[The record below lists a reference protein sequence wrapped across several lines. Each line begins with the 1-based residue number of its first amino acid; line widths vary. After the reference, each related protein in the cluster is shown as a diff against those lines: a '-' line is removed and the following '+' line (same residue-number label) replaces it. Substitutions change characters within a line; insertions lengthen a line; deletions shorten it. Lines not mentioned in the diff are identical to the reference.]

1 MMLLLK
7 WTFVSKRFAYYY
19 LLITILQKKK
29 LTLRGGGGGIS
40 PLLGMPGLIF
50 STTSLSL
57 LNKKVSQ
64 WHFKNKGFRYLV
76 KEALKNT

>member
-1 MMLLLK
+1 MMLLFK
-7 WTFVSKRFAYYY
+7 WTFLNKRFAYYY

-29 LTLRGGGGGIS
+29 LTLRGGGGIS

-57 LNKKVSQ
+57 LNKSESMA
-64 WHFKNKGFRYLV
+64 F
-76 KEALKNT
+76 

>member
-7 WTFVSKRFAYYY
+7 LTFLSKRLVYYY

-29 LTLRGGGGGIS
+29 LTLRGGGEGIS

-50 STTSLSL
+50 FY
-57 LNKKVSQ
+57 
-64 WHFKNKGFRYLV
+64 HFIISFK
-76 KEALKNT
+76 